1 MLGVIALKNNISI
14 INIICF
20 SFIIILFG
28 INEYKAMDSSVK
40 ILLNVIL
47 GICVFLINLKEI
59 LTRHV

>member
-1 MLGVIALKNNISI
+1 MKNNISI

-47 GICVFLINLKEI
+47 VILGICVFLINLKEI